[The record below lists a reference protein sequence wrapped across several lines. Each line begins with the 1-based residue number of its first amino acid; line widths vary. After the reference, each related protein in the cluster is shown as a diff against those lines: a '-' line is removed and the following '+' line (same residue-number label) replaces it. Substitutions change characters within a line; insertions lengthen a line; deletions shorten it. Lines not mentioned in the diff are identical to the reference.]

1 MGEFFAFST
10 NPSNFELYARARV
23 HLANFLSSR
32 RELLESHEDIILTL
46 VITQAKIQ
54 FIQTKAGKF
63 YK

>member
-23 HLANFLSSR
+23 HLANFLYSR
-32 RELLESHEDIILTL
+32 RELLESHKDIILTL

-54 FIQTKAGKF
+54 FYPDKIW
-63 YK
+63 